1 MLATDNWISPPA
13 YDGAVPSKPPFSHW
27 LTALA
32 SLARGEVTEVT
43 ARLPSALAFLLFIA
57 GFFHFVA
64 KRLSVSA
71 AVGSGLVLIAS
82 SEWFRAVST
91 CRVDI
96 ILATSMAGGLL
107 ALYSWWERGYRGL
120 PVLATLFI
128 TCATLTKGPVGFVL
142 PIAIFSLF
150 CWIKNE
156 LRVGAVFPIALR
168 ALALI
173 APVLCLSSMWYV
185 LGYMQRGEA
194 FIEKIM
200 YENFQRFTSSMA
212 DEPHKHSVFYLI
224 GMLLLGLLPWTLC
237 GAPLIWKISRR
248 TLPKLDAVRSWWRSL
263 PDLYQFS
270 FVCSLAIVFFFCI
283 PSSKRSVYLLP
294 AYPFVALVLERGLR
308 RLESS
313 LPVCFS
319 VLEKAVMFI
328 AGALVAIW
336 WVLAHMPIRVVLP
349 DTTAFWHTLGV
360 IKVWSVVLA
369 VALLLGPLRGV
380 VKAMLAKPLERLAI
394 VMVGA
399 VVFVS
404 FIVYD
409 SIAWQLSPKS
419 WVFTEKVSS
428 HLAADRSTPM
438 YSFGSDMY
446 GVSFY
451 LNRPFFRA
459 VRGAVP
465 AGSLA
470 VVEAKRVDE
479 FHREIAS
486 QTKELFRYYS
496 GVEHAKKSLVV
507 LKVETPLATN

>member
-1 MLATDNWISPPA
+1 
-13 YDGAVPSKPPFSHW
+13 
-27 LTALA
+27 
-32 SLARGEVTEVT
+32 
-43 ARLPSALAFLLFIA
+43 
-57 GFFHFVA
+57 
-64 KRLSVSA
+64 
-71 AVGSGLVLIAS
+71 
-82 SEWFRAVST
+82 
-91 CRVDI
+91 
-96 ILATSMAGGLL
+96 
-107 ALYSWWERGYRGL
+107 
-120 PVLATLFI
+120 
-128 TCATLTKGPVGFVL
+128 
-142 PIAIFSLF
+142 
-150 CWIKNE
+150 
-156 LRVGAVFPIALR
+156 
-168 ALALI
+168 
-173 APVLCLSSMWYV
+173 
-185 LGYMQRGEA
+185 
-194 FIEKIM
+194 
-200 YENFQRFTSSMA
+200 MA